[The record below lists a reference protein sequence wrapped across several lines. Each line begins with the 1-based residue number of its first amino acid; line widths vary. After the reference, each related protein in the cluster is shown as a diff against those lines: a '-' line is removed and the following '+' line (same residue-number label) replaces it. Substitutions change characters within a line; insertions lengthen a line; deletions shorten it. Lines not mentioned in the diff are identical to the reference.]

1 MRTIRVMTSTAACQT
16 SNAIKN
22 APMYCVSKTSR
33 NLLNMTLPDG
43 TADCAITAGVLQS
56 KVEYP
61 DA

>member
-1 MRTIRVMTSTAACQT
+1 MRTIRVTTSTIACQT
-16 SNAIKN
+16 SKAIKN

-33 NLLNMTLPDG
+33 NLLNITLPYG

-56 KVEYP
+56 KVKYL